1 MIVIGDDVAAFVAI
15 MTGQHLSPPYVAIG
29 RADAEGQI
37 VAGIVFN
44 CWTGRDIELT
54 VAALPGGITRS
65 LLRRAAAYVF
75 HEAGCDRASF
85 TTESQEVVDL
95 ALRLGAQTEG
105 RKRHLFG
112 LGRDGVILG
121 ILREDWKLG

>member
-1 MIVIGDDVAAFVAI
+1 MIVLGALVVEFVAAQ
-15 MTGQHLSPPYVAIG
+15 TGQRFVPPLTAIG
-29 RADAEGQI
+29 REVDGEI

-44 CWTGRDIELT
+44 CWTGIDIELS
-54 VAALPGGITRS
+54 VAARHGGMSRA
-65 LLRRAAAYVF
+65 LLRRAARYVF
-75 HEAGCDRASF
+75 EEAGCSRASF

-112 LGRDGVILG
+112 PGRDGVILG

>member
-1 MIVIGDDVAAFVAI
+1 VIVVGADVIAFVALL
-15 MTGQHLSPPYVAIG
+15 TGQQFEPPTTAIG
-29 RADAEGQI
+29 RTDDEGQI

-44 CWTGRDIELT
+44 CWTGPDIELT
-54 VAALPGGITRS
+54 VAALPGGVSRA

-75 HEAGCDRASF
+75 DEHGCIRASF

-112 LGRDGVILG
+112 PGRDGVILG

>member
-1 MIVIGDDVAAFVAI
+1 MIVSGALVVEFVSLL
-15 MTGQHLSPPYVAIG
+15 TGQSFVPPATALG
-29 RADAEGQI
+29 RTDEEGQI
-37 VAGIVFN
+37 IAGIVFN
-44 CWTGRDIELT
+44 CWTGPDIELS
-54 VAALPGGITRS
+54 VASLPGGISRA
-65 LLRRAAAYVF
+65 LLRAASRYVF
-75 HEAGCDRASF
+75 HEAGCVRASF

-112 LGRDGVILG
+112 PGRDGVILG